1 MGKGGKQM
9 KTALISGI
17 TGQDGAYLAE
27 YLLSKGYNVL
37 GIIRRLST
45 QNIERLSYLNIADKV
60 KLLDGDIL
68 DLSSLIR
75 ILKDYK
81 PGEVYNL
88 AAQSFVGTSWQ
99 QPILTSNVTAIGAL
113 NLLEAIRLVDP
124 SIKFYQAS
132 TSEMFGKI
140 KETVQSETTPFHPR
154 SPYGVS
160 KLYAHWMTVNYRES
174 YNMFACAGIL
184 FNHES
189 PIRGLEFVTRKVTYT
204 AARIKLGLQDKLS
217 LGNIDTKRDWGHAR
231 DYVKAMYLMLQHD
244 KPEDFVIATG
254 RTTSVRDMC
263 EIAFDYLGLNYEDY
277 VVIDKELF
285 RPAEVEILIGNPSKA
300 EKYLGWKSRT
310 TLEEMIKEMVEADL
324 KRIKEEIKG

>member
-1 MGKGGKQM
+1 M
-9 KTALISGI
+9 KTALITGI

-37 GIIRRLST
+37 GLIRRLST
-45 QNIERLSYLNIADKV
+45 QNIERLVYLNIADKV
-60 KLLDGDIL
+60 KLLDGDVS
-68 DLSSLIR
+68 DLSSLVR
-75 ILKDYK
+75 ILKEHK

-88 AAQSFVGTSWQ
+88 AAQSFVGASWQ
-99 QPILTSNVTAIGAL
+99 QPILTSNVTAVGAL
-113 NLLEAIRLVDP
+113 NVLEAIRLVNPD
-124 SIKFYQAS
+124 IRFYQAS

-140 KETVQSETTPFHPR
+140 KETVQCETTPFHPR

-174 YNMFACAGIL
+174 FNIFACAGIL

-189 PIRGLEFVTRKVTYT
+189 PIRGLEFVTRKVTYA
-204 AARIKLGLQDKLS
+204 AARIKLGLQDKLY
-217 LGNIDTKRDWGHAR
+217 LGNIDAKRDWGHAK
-231 DYVKAMYLMLQHD
+231 DYVRAMHFMLRHD

-263 EIAFDYLGLNYEDY
+263 KIAFDYLGLNYEDY
-277 VVIDKELF
+277 IVIDKELF

-300 EKYLGWKSRT
+300 EKYLGWKASI

-324 KRIKEEIKG
+324 KRVERGKLY

>member
-1 MGKGGKQM
+1 M
-9 KTALISGI
+9 KTALITGI

-27 YLLSKGYNVL
+27 YLLSKGYKVA

-45 QNIERLSYLNIADKV
+45 QNIERLAYLNIADKI
-60 KLLDGDIL
+60 KLCDGDIL

-75 ILKDYK
+75 ILKEHK
-81 PGEVYNL
+81 PDEVYNL

-140 KETVQSETTPFHPR
+140 KETVQCETTPFHPR

-189 PIRGLEFVTRKVTYT
+189 PIRGLEFVTRKVTYA
-204 AARIKLGLQDKLS
+204 AARIKSGLQDKLR
-217 LGNIDTKRDWGHAR
+217 LGNIDAKRDWGHAR
-231 DYVKAMYLMLQHD
+231 DYVRAMHLMLQYD

-263 EIAFDYLGLNYEDY
+263 KIAFDYLGLNYEDY

-300 EKYLGWKSRT
+300 EQYLGWKDSI

-324 KRIKEEIKG
+324 KRIEYGKLY

>member
-1 MGKGGKQM
+1 MDKGGKQM
-9 KTALISGI
+9 KTALITGI
-17 TGQDGAYLAE
+17 TGQDGAYLAQ
-27 YLLSKGYNVL
+27 YLLSKGYNVA

-45 QNIERLSYLNIADKV
+45 QNIERLTYLNIADKV
-60 KLLDGDIL
+60 KLLDGDVS

-75 ILKDYK
+75 ILKEHK
-81 PGEVYNL
+81 PDEVYNL

-140 KETVQSETTPFHPR
+140 KETVQCETTPFHPR

-189 PIRGLEFVTRKVTYT
+189 PIRGLEFVTRKVTYA
-204 AARIKLGLQDKLS
+204 AARIKSGLQDKLH
-217 LGNIDTKRDWGHAR
+217 LGNIDAKRDWGHAK
-231 DYVKAMYLMLQHD
+231 DYVRAMHLMLQYD

-263 EIAFDYLGLNYEDY
+263 KIAFDYLGLNYKDY
-277 VVIDKELF
+277 VIIDKELF

-300 EKYLGWKSRT
+300 EKCLGWKADT

-324 KRIKEEIKG
+324 KRVKK

>member
-1 MGKGGKQM
+1 M

>member
-1 MGKGGKQM
+1 M

-140 KETVQSETTPFHPR
+140 KETVQCETTPFHPR

>member
-1 MGKGGKQM
+1 M
-9 KTALISGI
+9 KTALITGI

-27 YLLSKGYNVL
+27 YLLSKGYKVV

-45 QNIERLSYLNIADKV
+45 QNIERLAYLNIADKV
-60 KLLDGDIL
+60 KLLDGDVL

-75 ILKDYK
+75 ILREYK

-113 NLLEAIRLVDP
+113 NVLEAIRLVDP

-140 KETVQSETTPFHPR
+140 KETVQCETTPFHPR

-160 KLYAHWMTVNYRES
+160 KLYAHWMTVNYIES

-189 PIRGLEFVTRKVTYT
+189 PIRGLEFVTRKVTYA
-204 AARIKLGLQDKLS
+204 AARIKLGLQDKLY
-217 LGNIDTKRDWGHAR
+217 LGNIDAKRDWGHAK
-231 DYVKAMYLMLQHD
+231 DYVRAMHLMLQYD

-263 EIAFDYLGLNYEDY
+263 KIAFDYLGLNYKDY
-277 VVIDKELF
+277 VIIDKGLF

-300 EKYLGWKSRT
+300 EKCLGWKADT
-310 TLEEMIKEMVEADL
+310 TLEEMIKEMVDADL
-324 KRIKEEIKG
+324 KRIEYGKLY

>member
-1 MGKGGKQM
+1 M
-9 KTALISGI
+9 KTALITGI

-37 GIIRRLST
+37 GLIRRLST
-45 QNIERLSYLNIADKV
+45 QNIERLAYLNIADKI
-60 KLLDGDIL
+60 KLCDGDIL
-68 DLSSLIR
+68 DLSSLIK
-75 ILKDYK
+75 ILKEHK
-81 PGEVYNL
+81 PDEVYNL

-113 NLLEAIRLVDP
+113 NLLEAVRLVDP

-140 KETVQSETTPFHPR
+140 KETVQCETTPFHPR

-174 YNMFACAGIL
+174 YNIFACAGIL

-189 PIRGLEFVTRKVTYT
+189 PIRGLEFVTRKVTYA
-204 AARIKLGLQDKLS
+204 AARIKLGLQDKLH
-217 LGNIDTKRDWGHAR
+217 LGNIDAKRDWGHAK
-231 DYVKAMYLMLQHD
+231 DYVRAMHLMLQYD

-263 EIAFDYLGLNYEDY
+263 KIAFDYLGLNYKDY
-277 VVIDKELF
+277 VIIDKELF

-300 EKYLGWKSRT
+300 EKCLGWKADI

-324 KRIKEEIKG
+324 ERVRHDKLY

>member
-1 MGKGGKQM
+1 M
-9 KTALISGI
+9 KTALITGI

-37 GIIRRLST
+37 GLIRRLST
-45 QNIERLSYLNIADKV
+45 QNIERLAYLNIADKV
-60 KLLDGDIL
+60 KLLDGDVS
-68 DLSSLIR
+68 DLSSLVR
-75 ILKDYK
+75 ILKEHK

-88 AAQSFVGTSWQ
+88 AAQSFVGASWQ

-113 NLLEAIRLVDP
+113 NILEAIRLVNP
-124 SIKFYQAS
+124 GIRFYQAS

-140 KETVQSETTPFHPR
+140 KETVQCETTPFHPR

-174 YNMFACAGIL
+174 FNIFACAGIL

-189 PIRGLEFVTRKVTYT
+189 PIRGLEFVTRKVTYA
-204 AARIKLGLQDKLS
+204 AARIKLGLQDKLY
-217 LGNIDTKRDWGHAR
+217 LGNIDAKRDWGHAK
-231 DYVKAMYLMLQHD
+231 DYVRAMHFMLQHD

-263 EIAFDYLGLNYEDY
+263 KIAFDYLGLNYEDY
-277 VVIDKELF
+277 IVIDKELF

-300 EKYLGWKSRT
+300 EKYLGWKASI

-324 KRIKEEIKG
+324 KRVERGKLY

>member
-1 MGKGGKQM
+1 M
-9 KTALISGI
+9 KTALITGI

-27 YLLSKGYNVL
+27 YLLSKGYNVFGL
-37 GIIRRLST
+37 IRRLST
-45 QNIERLSYLNIADKV
+45 QNIERLAYLNIADKV
-60 KLLDGDIL
+60 KLLDGDVS

-75 ILKDYK
+75 ILKEHK
-81 PGEVYNL
+81 PDEVYNL

-113 NLLEAIRLVDP
+113 NVLEAIRLVNP
-124 SIKFYQAS
+124 GIRFYQAS

-140 KETVQSETTPFHPR
+140 KETVQCETTPFHPR

-174 YNMFACAGIL
+174 YDMFACAGIL

-189 PIRGLEFVTRKVTYT
+189 PIRGLEFVTRKVTYA
-204 AARIKLGLQDKLS
+204 AARIKLGLQDKLY
-217 LGNIDTKRDWGHAR
+217 LGNIDAKRDWGHAK
-231 DYVKAMYLMLQHD
+231 DYVRAMHLMLQHD

-263 EIAFDYLGLNYEDY
+263 KIAFDYLDLNYEDY

-300 EKYLGWKSRT
+300 EKYLGWKANI
-310 TLEEMIKEMVEADL
+310 TLEEMIKEMVEADM
-324 KRIKEEIKG
+324 KRVKE

>member
-1 MGKGGKQM
+1 M
-9 KTALISGI
+9 KTALITGI

-27 YLLSKGYNVL
+27 YLLAKGYNVL
-37 GIIRRLST
+37 GLIRRLST
-45 QNIERLSYLNIADKV
+45 QNIERLTYLNIADKV
-60 KLLDGDIL
+60 KLLDGDVS
-68 DLSSLIR
+68 DLSSLVR
-75 ILKDYK
+75 ILKEYK
-81 PGEVYNL
+81 PDEVYNL

-113 NLLEAIRLVDP
+113 NVLESIRLINP
-124 SIKFYQAS
+124 GIRFYQAS

-140 KETVQSETTPFHPR
+140 KETVQCETTPFHPR

-174 YNMFACAGIL
+174 FNMFACAGIL

-189 PIRGLEFVTRKVTYT
+189 PVRGLEFVTRKVTYA
-204 AARIKLGLQDKLS
+204 AARIKLGLQDKLY
-217 LGNIDTKRDWGHAR
+217 LGNIDAKRDWGHAR
-231 DYVKAMYLMLQHD
+231 DYVKAMHLMLQYD

-263 EIAFDYLGLNYEDY
+263 KIAFDYLGLNYEDY

-300 EKYLGWKSRT
+300 EKYLGWKAETS
-310 TLEEMIKEMVEADL
+310 LEEMIKEMVEADL
-324 KRIKEEIKG
+324 KRVKEEIS